1 MYILL
6 NQDNTVSEIIP
17 DEDPIFPGISI
28 EDRYEKSFVDK
39 LLHVD
44 DSVEVAQ
51 NWAYDAASGLFS
63 EPQPEETED
72 ADETDE
78 AKETSSEEA

>member
-6 NQDNTVSEIIP
+6 NQDNIVAEIIP
-17 DEDPIFPGISI
+17 DENPIFPGVPI

-39 LLHVD
+39 LLYVD

-51 NWAYDAASGLFS
+51 NWTYDAASGLFF
-63 EPQPEETED
+63 EPQPEPEEVEGI
-72 ADETDE
+72 DETGETPSGE
-78 AKETSSEEA
+78 A